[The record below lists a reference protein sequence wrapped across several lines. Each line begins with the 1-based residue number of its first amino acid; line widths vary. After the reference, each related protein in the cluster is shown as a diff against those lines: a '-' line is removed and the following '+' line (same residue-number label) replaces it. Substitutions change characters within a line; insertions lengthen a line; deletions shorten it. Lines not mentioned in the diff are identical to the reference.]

1 MSIQDTSALLLG
13 SWEIYRGRLTRDGN
27 IKRVDKKGG
36 IKRTFTKK
44 GEPVPDG
51 EWAEG
56 DLDYMERLM
65 NRKDIEVFHRLSY
78 LEHKADGT
86 YAGGKDDILEK
97 IERFFEQNDKTRFVL
112 YFTGHGTKDDGSWC
126 IPVTTRRKKSRASTL
141 VEEPRQGHSE
151 PAPHGTPADDEA
163 AGQEIEAEV
172 HDKSDS
178 EGDDGKERHEGQED
192 HAAATQTPPPANKI
206 SQRHEPQS
214 GSAQGSLSSI
224 VSSYVIIDHAGNFPD
239 PDSDRPDPTN
249 RWNDFITYE
258 DVIELW
264 DKHKEGKGE
273 RFLMMILDCCH
284 SGMWVDKVNGRS
296 IDDYDA
302 EPEDAAAEH
311 HPQNHKRNDVCIQA
325 SCRPVEESMVAY
337 NQCSSFFTRGFV
349 KAQERTAFEKAIL
362 SLFDHVFVFN
372 AVSFGSSPI
381 IQPFTPISSD
391 YGPFGGIEFFD
402 SFDDMYLQ
410 T

>member
-1 MSIQDTSALLLG
+1 MSVENTTALLLG
-13 SWEIYRGRLTRDGN
+13 SWEIHKDRRPREGPG
-27 IKRVDKKGG
+27 KKVKKKSG
-36 IKRTFTKK
+36 IRRTNRK
-44 GEPVPDG
+44 GEKVPDDQ
-51 EWAEG
+51 WAIG

-65 NRKDIEVFHRLSY
+65 RRKGIGVFDRLNYREHRTDGSY
-78 LEHKADGT
+78 AR
-86 YAGGKDDILEK
+86 GKFDILDRIEAFFK
-97 IERFFEQNDKTRFVL
+97 IVGKTYFIL
-112 YFTGHGTKDDGSWC
+112 YFTGHGAKEDGSWC
-126 IPVTTRRKKSRASTL
+126 IPVTMLQKSRAPTL
-141 VEEPRQGHSE
+141 VSTAQES
-151 PAPHGTPADDEA
+151 ADRSA
-163 AGQEIEAEV
+163 SVAEV
-172 HDKSDS
+172 VREVDS
-178 EGDDGKERHEGQED
+178 RGGDS
-192 HAAATQTPPPANKI
+192 ATQQREEQQEEDVDGAGTPPPVAK
-206 SQRHEPQS
+206 QS
-214 GSAQGSLSSI
+214 ADKLEVRPAAGDTAATDLDSLQASVTSAAMSSYSI
-224 VSSYVIIDHAGNFPD
+224 VGIPSDQSDHANYQPENTDFL
-239 PDSDRPDPTN
+239 
-249 RWNDFITYE
+249 NDFITYE

-264 DKHKEGKGE
+264 DKHSKGKGE